1 MTFQQAENMS
11 RSLTLQLAEFATAVW
26 AADVPTAVI
35 SAANNALVDT
45 IGCALGGVAEPVSQ
59 ITRRTV
65 AELGSP
71 AVLGVWG
78 TGMRASLLDA
88 AFLNG
93 VASHALDFDDNLPSQ
108 RGHPSTTVFPAV
120 LAAAAHTSASGRD
133 ILAAYAI
140 GLEVSGK
147 LGRAVGP
154 GHYVRGYH
162 ATATIG
168 IFGATTAAARIL
180 GLNEHQLAQA
190 WGLAASQMSGL
201 LANFGTM
208 AKPFHAGHAARCALA
223 SALLVRAGMTA
234 SDHIFD
240 GDRSMISTYR
250 GDDATGLAPQL
261 QRLEQP
267 WDILDPGVFVKRW
280 ACCLCSHRPLA
291 GVLDLVQKHGIR
303 NEEITAIEIGFPP
316 GTDAGLVDGLPTNG
330 LAGKFSIEY
339 AAAVAV
345 IDGDLTLQSFSD
357 AAFGRDEVHQ
367 LMLRVRR
374 YRMPE
379 EPAGSASIG
388 HNYVAIT
395 TPRGRFETRVDTLPG
410 SPSNPLS
417 RDELD
422 AKFIGCAEPTLG
434 AEQAAHALK
443 LARALHQQPDCAAL
457 LQALTSERDPIS

>member
-1 MTFQQAENMS
+1 MS
-11 RSLTLQLAEFATAVW
+11 QPLTLQLAEFAITTRTIDAP
-26 AADVPTAVI
+26 AAVI
-35 SAANNALVDT
+35 NAASNALVDT
-45 IGCALGGVAEPVSQ
+45 IGCALGGVVEPVSQ
-59 ITRRTV
+59 ITRKMVT
-65 AELGSP
+65 ELGSP
-71 AVLGVWG
+71 PALGVWG

-108 RGHPSTTVFPAV
+108 RGHPSTTVFPAA

-133 ILAAYAI
+133 ILAAYAV

-180 GLNEHQLAQA
+180 RLTENQLAQA

-223 SALLVRAGMTA
+223 SALLVRAGVTA

-240 GDRSMISTYR
+240 GDRSMIATYR
-250 GDDATGLAPQL
+250 GDDAGGLAPQL
-261 QRLEQP
+261 QRLGQP

-291 GVLDLVQKHGIR
+291 GVMDLLQKHAVR
-303 NEEITAIEIGFPP
+303 AEEITAIDIGFPP
-316 GTDAGLVDGLPTNG
+316 GTDAGLVDDLPANG

-339 AAAVAV
+339 AAAVA
-345 IDGDLTLQSFSD
+345 ILDGDITLHSFSD
-357 AAFGRDEVHQ
+357 AAFGRQGVHQ
-367 LMLRVRR
+367 LMSRVRR
-374 YRMPE
+374 YRMPQ

-417 RDELD
+417 REELD
-422 AKFIGCAEPTLG
+422 AKFIGCAEPVLG
-434 AEQAAHALK
+434 AEQAAQALE
-443 LARALHQQPDCAAL
+443 LTRALHQQPDCTAL
-457 LQALTSERDPIS
+457 LQALTSRRDSTS